1 MTSYLEGLVNFVAYL
16 QRGVSRIGHLDLARQ
31 IIQPLSFDP
40 GTPVENL
47 YQVIEASA
55 AHYVAAGSVVSV
67 SEVKLLPPISGRD
80 VLAVGKNY
88 MEHAKEF
95 NSSGYD
101 SSDKVD
107 RPSHPV
113 IFTKRATSIVA
124 HGDEIHLHQG
134 FTESADYEGEIGVI
148 IGTAGYRISEEDA
161 WDYVWGYTIIN
172 DLTAR
177 ERQRDHKQFYIGK
190 SPDTF
195 CPMGPVA
202 VAKEDLPD
210 QGRSLRLQTHVNGR
224 LRQDATLND
233 LIFPIPRLI
242 ATLSAGQTLQPGD
255 VLATGTPA
263 GVGLGLNPPTY
274 LKPGDEIAISV
285 TGLGTL
291 KNTVA
296 ESSSKENL
304 TTVRI
309 RNEARSTAFRLTN
322 GEKSSQGRVGLSL
335 TQTPTLDGSL
345 SGISYQRLGSGDEK
359 FVFVHGLGGT
369 KDYWIPLISTLS
381 LPNRASVHLY
391 DFEGHGLT
399 PTHPTQKLTISY
411 LASELKSVFDRA
423 DASPQ
428 SPAILVAH
436 SLGCLIAVHFAS
448 EYPDLVKKLVLFG
461 PPPPSPPPDP
471 TRATPDVWF
480 SMAEQARSHGMSG
493 IVDGIVSTQ
502 VSDYTKM
509 NNPLAVAAV
518 RLSLLGQDPEAY
530 AKACSALAL
539 GDYSADF
546 GHLNIETLLLTG
558 QHDPVSSPS
567 VIDDYAKR
575 NARSRSVVL
584 PNVGHWH
591 VLEDVV
597 GVGQS
602 LRNFL

>member
-1 MTSYLEGLVNFVAYL
+1 MTSYLEGPANFVAYL
-16 QRGVSRIGHLDLARQ
+16 QRDVSRIGHLDLARQ
-31 IIQPLSFDP
+31 TIQPLSFDS

-55 AHYVAAGSVVSV
+55 AQYVAAGSVVSV
-67 SEVKLLPPISGRD
+67 SDVKLLPPISGRD

-113 IFTKRATSIVA
+113 IFTKRATSIIA

-148 IGTAGYRISEEDA
+148 IGKAGYRISEEDA
-161 WDYVWGYTIIN
+161 WDYVWGFTIIN

-195 CPMGPVA
+195 CPMGPIA
-202 VAKEDLPD
+202 VAKENLPD
-210 QGRSLRLQTHVNGR
+210 QGRSLRLQTHVNGQ

-233 LIFPIPRLI
+233 LIFSIPRLI

-263 GVGLGLNPPTY
+263 GVGLGLSPPTY
-274 LKPGDEIAISV
+274 LKSGDEIAISV

-296 ESSSKENL
+296 ESSKENL
-304 TTVRI
+304 TT
-309 RNEARSTAFRLTN
+309 
-322 GEKSSQGRVGLSL
+322 
-335 TQTPTLDGSL
+335 
-345 SGISYQRLGSGDEK
+345 
-359 FVFVHGLGGT
+359 
-369 KDYWIPLISTLS
+369 
-381 LPNRASVHLY
+381 
-391 DFEGHGLT
+391 
-399 PTHPTQKLTISY
+399 KLTISH
-411 LASELKSVFDRA
+411 LAAELKSIFDRA

-428 SPAILVAH
+428 SPATLVAH
-436 SLGCLIAVHFAS
+436 SLGCLIAINFAS

-461 PPPPSPPPDP
+461 PPPSPLPNL
-471 TRATPDVWF
+471 TPDVWF
-480 SMAEQARSHGMSG
+480 NIAEHARSHGMSG
-493 IVDGIVSTQ
+493 IVDGIVSSQ
-502 VSDYTKM
+502 VSDYTKI

-539 GDYSADF
+539 GDSADF
-546 GHLNIETLLLTG
+546 SQLNIETLLVTG
-558 QHDPVSSPS
+558 QYDPVSSPS
-567 VIDDYAKR
+567 VVEDYAKR
-575 NARSRSVVL
+575 NAHSRLVVL

-591 VLEDVV
+591 VFEDVV

-602 LRNFL
+602 LQNFL